1 MQQVSKNYNNIEK
14 SNNLT
19 ISIISK
25 KLHVKIYIYIFPNVL
40 LILNVLNLW
49 NKYIKYRYDFFRITN
64 HKLAPKILLFCIP
77 IPDQNKQYFI

>member
-40 LILNVLNLW
+40 LILNVLNL
-49 NKYIKYRYDFFRITN
+49 
-64 HKLAPKILLFCIP
+64 
-77 IPDQNKQYFI
+77 